1 MLRETIDILIMK
13 WGAPVQRLI
22 ALAAFSLFVLLFCSV
37 AANIQK
43 EHSFLQEKCGE
54 NPAHPAE
61 KYFHIIEKRV
71 AHLKNQRLA
80 SRTGEKEPGSSTS
93 PQKNQEAACKREE
106 CAENQDPRTAD
117 KPSYKTKEPPGRLMH
132 DKDEKNTHFLLIGR
146 WWEDSNA
153 EMLMLVTL
161 VPGDCARL
169 ASLDP
174 DAVVDF
180 TGKSCPIG
188 ELLERGCSRDQ
199 LYRAVNSLTGVVP
212 QFYIDLNLHGFVEM
226 IDLLQKD
233 SRSRSENLSDGSA
246 MLLSL
251 RDPLISP
258 SDKEEMVVRLLLS
271 ACEIQFTRL
280 GWKLLWMGYRNLKTD
295 LSLEDLLELRRITQG
310 IAPGDVTLRE
320 IGP

>member
-22 ALAAFSLFVLLFCSV
+22 PLAAFSLLVLLFCSI

-43 EHSFLQEKCGE
+43 EHFSLQDRCEE

-71 AHLKNQRLA
+71 VRLKNQSLA
-80 SRTGEKEPGSSTS
+80 SRTGEKEPGLSTP
-93 PQKNQEAACKREE
+93 PQENQGANCKIEE
-106 CAENQDPRTAD
+106 NTENQDPGTVER
-117 KPSYKTKEPPGRLMH
+117 PSCKLKDPPGKLMH
-132 DKDEKNTHFLLIGR
+132 GEDENNTHFLLIGR
-146 WWEDSNA
+146 WWEESAA
-153 EMLMLVTL
+153 EMLILVTL
-161 VPGDCARL
+161 VPGECARL

-174 DAVVDF
+174 AAVVDF
-180 TGKSCPIG
+180 TGESCPIG

-212 QFYIDLNLHGFVEM
+212 QFYIDLNLHGLVEM
-226 IDLLQKD
+226 IDLLQND
-233 SRSRSENLSDGSA
+233 SGSRSKNLSDGSE

-251 RDPLISP
+251 RDPSMSP

-280 GWKLLWMGYRNLKTD
+280 GWKLLWMGYHNLKTD
-295 LSLEDLLELRRITQG
+295 LSLENLLELRRITQE